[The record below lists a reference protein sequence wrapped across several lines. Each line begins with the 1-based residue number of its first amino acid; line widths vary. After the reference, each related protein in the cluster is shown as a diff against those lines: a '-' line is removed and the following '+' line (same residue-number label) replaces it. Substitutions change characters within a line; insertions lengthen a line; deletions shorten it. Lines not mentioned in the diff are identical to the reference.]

1 MKRLAFILVVAL
13 NGTLNAQNTF
23 DAKVK
28 AELTKW
34 NLTHK
39 KGDNDSL
46 TFALFE
52 TLFTDPSTKFEFEKI
67 NPRFIG
73 EVFVGIN
80 VKGNNYQITFNEWI
94 QKEIRVLDTTKW
106 EISFESFSGES
117 LTGPLRFETIKLWN
131 NITGQTREVEFLYNS
146 DSGDGS
152 VTNLYTIM
160 EVRY

>member
-1 MKRLAFILVVAL
+1 MKRLAFILMFTL
-13 NGTLNAQNTF
+13 CGTLSAQNTF
-23 DAKVK
+23 EAKAK

-46 TFALFE
+46 TFALLP
-52 TLFTDPSTKFEFEKI
+52 TLFTNPATKYEFEKI
-67 NPRFIG
+67 NPRFIN
-73 EVFVGIN
+73 EVFVAIN
-80 VKGNNYQITFNEWI
+80 VKGNNYQITFTEWI

-106 EISFESFSGES
+106 EISFESFSGEAMN
-117 LTGPLRFETIKLWN
+117 GPLRFETIKLWN
-131 NITGQTREVEFLYNS
+131 NVTDETREVEFLYNS
-146 DSGDGS
+146 DSSDGS